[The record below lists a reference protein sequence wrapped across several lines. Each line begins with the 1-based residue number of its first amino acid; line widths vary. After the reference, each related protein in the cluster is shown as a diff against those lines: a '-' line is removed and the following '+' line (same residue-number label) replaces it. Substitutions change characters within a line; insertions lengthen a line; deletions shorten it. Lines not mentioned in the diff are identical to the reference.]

1 MLCQSGKPACY
12 QRNFLHIAF
21 LRKYLQLLK
30 SYIVTGSRCSH
41 CWSVLDKGFAQ
52 TCGSRL
58 ILPAYNLQVL
68 LFILANFP
76 DLFPLIFI
84 LKYCFVQDLCLPP
97 LWQSSIQRQ
106 VRKTR
111 NEWRYLCCFMVIPLL
126 ITILLHETVVGGLN
140 DISKPRT

>member
-1 MLCQSGKPACY
+1 M
-12 QRNFLHIAF
+12 
-21 LRKYLQLLK
+21 QLLK

-41 CWSVLDKGFAQ
+41 YWSVLDKGFGQ

-58 ILPAYNLQVL
+58 LLPVYNLQVL

-84 LKYCFVQDLCLPP
+84 FKYCFVQDLCLLP
-97 LWQSSIQRQ
+97 LWPSSIQRQ
-106 VRKTR
+106 LRKTR
-111 NEWRYLCCFMVIPLL
+111 NEWRCLCCFMVIPLL
-126 ITILLHETVVGGLN
+126 ITILLNETVVGGLN